1 MQNSYTDRFK
11 TFIKS
16 LDSLKEAKSKDKNDS
31 FVISGT
37 IQKFSLTFDLAWK
50 TMKDILTEKFNILD
64 FSLGSPSEVMK
75 KSYSNGIIEDD
86 KWMIMLRLRNNVI
99 HDYDE
104 TIAENSFDIIVDE
117 YIPLFEKFKEKVN
130 SL

>member
-1 MQNSYTDRFK
+1 MQNLYIDRFK
-11 TFIKS
+11 TFVKS
-16 LDSLKEAKSKDKNDS
+16 LNGLKEARNKDKNDS
-31 FVISGT
+31 FVLSGT

-50 TMKDILTEKFNILD
+50 TMKDILTDKYGILD

-75 KSYSNGIIEDD
+75 KSYANGIIEDD
-86 KWMIMLRLRNNVI
+86 KWMKMLRLRNNVI

-104 TIAENSFDIIVDE
+104 TIAENSFDIILDE